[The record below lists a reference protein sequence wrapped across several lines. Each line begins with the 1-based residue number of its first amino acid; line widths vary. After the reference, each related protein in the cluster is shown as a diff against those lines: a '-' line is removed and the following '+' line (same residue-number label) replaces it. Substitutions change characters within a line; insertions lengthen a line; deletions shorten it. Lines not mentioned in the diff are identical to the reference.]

1 MLAIKKSSSA
11 NDPSWG
17 FVPFDVFD
25 AGSDLHRA
33 YLTRLCCDF
42 RLSQPLD
49 ALIPPAPPRPCFM
62 PNPSLRFCSQRLP
75 PPSRRHG
82 FHRALPLLPLATPK
96 RDPTSGIFAPGRSV
110 RVRSV
115 LPVSCRSILS
125 QLSSPVRDSPRVS
138 ALHHC
143 NASSH
148 GLFTM
153 LVLSNIVTALQ
164 SVKELKGRRL
174 SSEIRRPHW
183 IHCPVCLR

>member
-1 MLAIKKSSSA
+1 MLAIRKSSSA

-49 ALIPPAPPRPCFM
+49 VLIPPAPPRPCFM

-125 QLSSPVRDSPRVS
+125 QLSSPRKGFPSSLGFASLQCLLSWAFHNVGIIQ
-138 ALHHC
+138 HC
-143 NASSH
+143 DRSTECQRTQ
-148 GLFTM
+148 G
-153 LVLSNIVTALQ
+153 
-164 SVKELKGRRL
+164 
-174 SSEIRRPHW
+174 
-183 IHCPVCLR
+183 